1 MSRIGLLLLT
11 VLAVAAIAAPSA
23 PAKTRCAHGHSAKA
37 KRCKKP
43 KAKKKPAAKT
53 STPLSVTLLDGS
65 TATLDLGNG
74 NVRTT
79 AVTGTLKAAV
89 PGGYRLG
96 HDNTIVL
103 TGGRLAVAPTD
114 VLTDDCA
121 APPIARTDPATAATL
136 APGTKSSAVVHAN
149 GTVTGAAS
157 VVLRTV
163 LDFRSGPCGS
173 APATSGYADTP
184 LTVALH
190 GAIQMPTGLNGLTLD
205 SGPQPVTLQ
214 GCLAPGTPTTKCA
227 GAPLAYPATLSTHL
241 VVKVV
246 IGG

>member
-11 VLAVAAIAAPSA
+11 ALAVAAIAAPSA
-23 PAKTRCAHGHSAKA
+23 PAKTRCKYGYNAKT
-37 KRCKKP
+37 KRCKKA
-43 KAKKKPAAKT
+43 KAKKKPQI
-53 STPLSVTLLDGS
+53 STPVSVTLLDGS
-65 TATLDLGNG
+65 NATLDLGNG

-79 AVTGTLKAAV
+79 ALTGTLRAAI

-103 TGGRLAVAPTD
+103 AGGRLAVAPTD
-114 VLTDDCA
+114 LLTDDCA
-121 APPIARTDPATAATL
+121 APPIARTNPATAVTL
-136 APGTKSSAVVHAN
+136 APAQKSTAVVHAN
-149 GTVTGAAS
+149 GAITSTAA

-163 LDFRSGPCGS
+163 LDLRSGACGY

-190 GAIQMPTGLNGLTLD
+190 GTIQRGTGLNALTLD
-205 SGPQPVTLQ
+205 SNPQPVTLQ
-214 GCLAPGTPTTKCA
+214 GCLTPGTPTTKCA
-227 GAPLAYPATLSTHL
+227 AAPLAYPATLSTHL
-241 VVKVV
+241 VVKVA